1 MKYIE
6 RPHAQQVPHLS
17 LSEQEILIVQNYLLS
32 PGFHSLQVT
41 DVAEGRALLSTF
53 EASLSYLLRAA
64 LVNAPG
70 KEMLSDYLPIG
81 RELEAASAEPGQLEQ
96 YLLHS
101 WDYDFV
107 AIEGTKEL
115 LATEWYGRFEQ
126 LLIDYDLIKTMPV
139 LMLFYRQ

>member
-6 RPHAQQVPHLS
+6 RPHAQQVPQLS

-41 DVAEGRALLSTF
+41 DVAHGRALLSTF

-64 LVNAPG
+64 LISAPG
-70 KEMLSDYLPIG
+70 EEMLSDYLTIG
-81 RELEAASAEPGQLEQ
+81 RELAAASAEPGQLEQ

-115 LATEWYGRFEQ
+115 LVTEWYGRFEQ
-126 LLIDYDLIKTMPV
+126 LLIDYDLIKMTPV